1 MKTVTAT
8 ELRSDVYKL
17 LDEVLATGVPLEIKK
32 AGRTLRIVPVEPVDK
47 FADMEFRPDVVNGD
61 PADLIHIEWEYN
73 VWEYNVDL
81 P

>member
-17 LDEVLATGVPLEIKK
+17 LDEVLATGVPLEVKK

-47 FADMEFRPDVVNGD
+47 FANMEFRPDVVNGD
-61 PADLIHIEWEYN
+61 PADLVHIEWEYN
-73 VWEYNVDL
+73 VDL